1 MGKSPFK
8 KAIVYIIFILA
19 LSALGWSHAEAQ
31 SYDFGLGSMLPLKS
45 IESVFGPLLP
55 PNGFGD
61 TFRSE
66 LGIGLSTP
74 IFNQITL
81 TGNGH
86 TYNLL
91 NNVGMT
97 PPDPTGTAGWD
108 PSVQTQSLDGGPI
121 TYDFFAK
128 FRVWRFAGKFDY
140 SIFESRSRRSGGGG
154 FFFNSVILSGDVDV
168 IQGPWLTAGARA
180 RFFLNQPY
188 FSFKNLGW
196 PFFDPKTYTSVY
208 FSGDAPWTIGA
219 YIRYVPPEIL
229 GFPVHFEAWADFPL
243 KGSPWTSVGAA
254 LVFRPQIYRF
264 DLFSRLKCER
274 TNFTISGSNT
284 ETTTPTVTTV
294 NTFDQPWDLNLL
306 WTLYGM
312 EFGIFF

>member
-31 SYDFGLGSMLPLKS
+31 SYDFGFGSMLPLKS

-66 LGIGLSTP
+66 LGINLATP
-74 IFNQITL
+74 IFQKIL
-81 TGNGH
+81 LSGNGV
-86 TYNLL
+86 TYDLIN
-91 NNVGMT
+91 T
-97 PPDPTGTAGWD
+97 TPTGDETLVLPTVG
-108 PSVQTQSLDGGPI
+108 VRSLDSGPI
-121 TYDFFAK
+121 VYDFFAK
-128 FRVWRFAGKFDY
+128 FRVWRFAGKVDY
-140 SIFESRSRRSGGGG
+140 SIFEARSRGRHIDG
-154 FFFNSVILSGDVDV
+154 FFFSSVILSGDIDV
-168 IQGPWLTAGARA
+168 IQGPWLAAGVATKWW
-180 RFFLNQPY
+180 LNNPY
-188 FSFKNLGW
+188 FRFNNFPTQIYPPNPSTNANI
-196 PFFDPKTYTSVY
+196 Y
-208 FSGDAPWTIGA
+208 FESTAPATIGA

-264 DLFSRLKCER
+264 DLFSRLKYER
-274 TNFTISGSNT
+274 TTLSISGSNT
-284 ETTTPTVTTV
+284 ESSTILPTLGQT
-294 NTFDQPWDLNLL
+294 WDLNLN
-306 WTLYGM
+306 WALYGM

>member
-31 SYDFGLGSMLPLKS
+31 SYDFGFGSMLPLKS

-66 LGIGLSTP
+66 LGINLATP
-74 IFNQITL
+74 IFQKIL
-81 TGNGH
+81 LSGNGV
-86 TYNLL
+86 TYDLIN
-91 NNVGMT
+91 T
-97 PPDPTGTAGWD
+97 TPTGDETLFLPTVA
-108 PSVQTQSLDGGPI
+108 VRSLDSGPI
-121 TYDFFAK
+121 VYDFFAK
-128 FRVWRFAGKFDY
+128 FRVWRFAGKVDY
-140 SIFESRSRRSGGGG
+140 SIFEARSRGRHIDG
-154 FFFNSVILSGDVDV
+154 FFFNSVILSGDIDV
-168 IQGPWLTAGARA
+168 IQGPWLTAGVATKWW
-180 RFFLNQPY
+180 LN
-188 FSFKNLGW
+188 N
-196 PFFDPKTYTSVY
+196 PFFRFNNFPTQIGPNVYTNIY
-208 FSGDAPWTIGA
+208 FESTAPATIGG

-229 GFPVHFEAWADFPL
+229 GFPVHVEAWADFPL

-264 DLFSRLKCER
+264 DLFSRLKYER
-274 TNFTISGSNT
+274 TTLSISGSNT
-284 ETTTPTVTTV
+284 ESSTSP
-294 NTFDQPWDLNLL
+294 NTLGQTWDLNLN
-306 WTLYGM
+306 WALYGM

>member
-31 SYDFGLGSMLPLKS
+31 SYDFGFGSMLPLKS

-66 LGIGLSTP
+66 LGINLATP
-74 IFNQITL
+74 IFQKIL
-81 TGNGH
+81 LSGNGV
-86 TYNLL
+86 TYDLIN
-91 NNVGMT
+91 T
-97 PPDPTGTAGWD
+97 TPTGDETLFLPTVAGR
-108 PSVQTQSLDGGPI
+108 SLDSGPI
-121 TYDFFAK
+121 VYDFFAK
-128 FRVWRFAGKFDY
+128 FRVWRFAGKVDY
-140 SIFESRSRRSGGGG
+140 SIFEARSRGRHIDG
-154 FFFNSVILSGDVDV
+154 FFFNSVILSGDIDV
-168 IQGPWLTAGARA
+168 IQGPWLTAGVATKWW
-180 RFFLNQPY
+180 LN
-188 FSFKNLGW
+188 N
-196 PFFDPKTYTSVY
+196 PFFRFNNFPTVDPVQNTNIY
-208 FSGDAPWTIGA
+208 FESTAPATIGG

-229 GFPVHFEAWADFPL
+229 GFPVHVEAWADFPL

-264 DLFSRLKCER
+264 DLFSRLKYER
-274 TNFTISGSNT
+274 TTLSISGSNT
-284 ETTTPTVTTV
+284 ESSTSPPTLGQT
-294 NTFDQPWDLNLL
+294 WDLNLN
-306 WTLYGM
+306 WALYGM